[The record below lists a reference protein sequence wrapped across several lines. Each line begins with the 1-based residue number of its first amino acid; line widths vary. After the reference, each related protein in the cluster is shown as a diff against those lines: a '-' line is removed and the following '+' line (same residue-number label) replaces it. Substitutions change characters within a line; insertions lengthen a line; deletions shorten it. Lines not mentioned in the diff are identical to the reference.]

1 MITRISLR
9 GWKSHIDSELEF
21 SKGVNAIIG
30 IMGSG
35 KTSIMDAVSFALYGT
50 FPALQSKKITI
61 NDLIMR
67 KPQKKTKAEIGLDF
81 LVNGSTYSIKKVI
94 EADKGTTL
102 AEIRKDGKLLDV
114 NPANVTRQVEAVLQM
129 DYDLFSRAVYSE
141 QNGLDYFLRVP
152 KGQRMEQIDG
162 MLKVDR
168 FEDAREA
175 SVSLS
180 NKISSTMKEKARLV
194 SQLEKEMLADRI
206 LNLGNEIESIKEE
219 AKPIKERIRILKNEQ
234 ISLSQKLSG
243 FEKLESES
251 NKLNRELQGVKSAIN
266 ELSSSLKNKR
276 EDIKGKDSADVT
288 KQLGAMEEQIKT
300 TEEEIRRKRDL
311 LTEQKNHIAS
321 VDTRIDLIDSGIEEL
336 QKLAARCPVCD
347 SPITDEKKQVLIK
360 SRKSERKSLDISLHD
375 FQDRIITLSNDI
387 QSLEKRLRQVISERE
402 KLVHLSSDLKLIHE
416 WEKRLEENQIRRS
429 ETETKL
435 AFLEEQLSET
445 NVKDLRTELQEKTA
459 EERGLEVR
467 LNSIREK
474 IMDREEM
481 LRDLMQRNKLLEDYR
496 SEVMHDGKA
505 IDSLQAFVKAL
516 KATQDQL
523 REEFLKTVNKIMAV
537 VWNELYPYAD
547 FTGIQLIIDKD
558 YVLQLKGSEGWISV
572 DGIASGGERSMAC
585 LALRIA
591 FSLSFIPNLRWLI
604 LDEPTH
610 NLDSN
615 AISQFVEVLREKMP
629 SFTEQVFLITHDER
643 ISEGVQGVQGALYRL
658 DRNKNEDGATQV
670 KRWE

>member
-1 MITRISLR
+1 MITRISLK
-9 GWKSHIDSELEF
+9 GWKSHLDSELEF

-50 FPALQSKKITI
+50 FPALQSKKLVI
-61 NDLIMR
+61 NDLLMK
-67 KPQKKTKAEIGLDF
+67 KPQKRSKAEIQLDF
-81 LVNGSTYSIKKVI
+81 QANGSTYSIKKII
-94 EADKGTTL
+94 ELDKGTTL
-102 AEIRKDGKLLDV
+102 AEIRKDGTLLDV
-114 NPANVTRQVEAVLQM
+114 NPSNVTKQVESVLQM

-168 FEDAREA
+168 FEDARES

-180 NKISSTMKEKARLV
+180 NKIFSAMKEKARLV

-206 LNLGNEIESIKEE
+206 LNLGNEIESLKDQ
-219 AKPIKERIRILKNEQ
+219 ANPIKERIQILKKEQ
-234 ISLSQKLSG
+234 KELSRKLSG

-251 NKLNRELQGVKSAIN
+251 NSLSRELQGVKSAIN

-276 EDIKGKDSADVT
+276 EDIKGKDLSDLT
-288 KQLGAMEEQIKT
+288 KQLGAMEEKIKA
-300 TEEEIRRKRDL
+300 TEEEIRKKRDI
-311 LTEQKNHIAS
+311 LTEQKNQIAS
-321 VDTRIDLIDSGIEEL
+321 IDTKIDLIDQAIEEL
-336 QKLAARCPVCD
+336 QKLAARCPVCE
-347 SPITDEKKQVLIK
+347 SPITDEKKQNLIK
-360 SRKSERKSLDISLHD
+360 SRKSERKGLDLSLHD
-375 FQDRIITLSNDI
+375 FQDKIISLSNDI
-387 QSLEKRLRQVISERE
+387 QSVEKKLRQSISERE
-402 KLVHLSSDLKLIHE
+402 KLVHLSSDLKLIHD
-416 WEKRLEENQIRRS
+416 WEKRLEEN
-429 ETETKL
+429 ETQKEKL
-435 AFLEEQLSET
+435 EATLASVEKELSET
-445 NVKDLRTELQEKTA
+445 NAKDLHTELQEKTA
-459 EERGLEVR
+459 EQRGLEVQ

-474 IMDREEM
+474 ILDREEI
-481 LRDLMQRNKLLEDYR
+481 LRDLRQRNKLLEEYK
-496 SEVMHDGKA
+496 SEIMRDGKA
-505 IDSLQAFVKAL
+505 IDSLQAFVKVL

-523 REEFLKTVNKIMAV
+523 REEFLKTVNQILSN
-537 VWNELYPYAD
+537 VWKELYPYAD
-547 FTGIQLIIDKD
+547 FTSVRLIIDKD

-615 AISQFVEVLREKMP
+615 AISQFIDVLREKMP
-629 SFTEQVFLITHDER
+629 AFAEQVFLITHDER
-643 ISEGVQGVQGALYRL
+643 ISEGVQGTLYKL
-658 DRNKNEDGATQV
+658 DRNKNEDGATV
-670 KRWE
+670 VRRWE